1 MQANRAWESIK
12 KNLELKLSKSEFKT
26 WFSSASPMS
35 FEDDKLVIAV
45 DNEFTKEKI
54 NKEYRDAIKESIRE
68 LFIDGDG
75 KDVEVVVSPNKKFN
89 EERLVETRER
99 GFNANTKKNNLP
111 DSKYNFSNFI
121 VGKSNEFA
129 HAASRAVAISP
140 GKVYNP
146 LFIYGGVGLGKTH
159 LMHSIG
165 NYITSQN
172 PEAKVYYCSSEQFTN
187 DLINSLKKDRM
198 AQFREKYRKLDALLI
213 DDIQFIAGKEST
225 QEEFFHTFNSLH
237 QYSRQIVVSSD
248 RPPQEIKNIEERL
261 VSRFTWGLVAD
272 IKAPDYETRVA
283 ILKNKAE
290 AEGITIPED
299 AINYIAEAIK
309 SNIRELEGSL
319 NRVVAKASLLGRDV
333 DFDMIK
339 EVFKGFMED
348 RAKKINKGK
357 IIKTVSEFFGVPISD
372 IESNKR
378 KKEIAKARQ
387 ISMYLLRDM
396 LNLPFSSIGDSFGG
410 RDHTTVMHSVNK
422 IDSEVAFDKSLKF
435 EIDQIRQNI
444 LK

>member
-1 MQANRAWESIK
+1 M
-12 KNLELKLSKSEFKT
+12 
-26 WFSSASPMS
+26 
-35 FEDDKLVIAV
+35 
-45 DNEFTKEKI
+45 
-54 NKEYRDAIKESIRE
+54 
-68 LFIDGDG
+68 
-75 KDVEVVVSPNKKFN
+75 
-89 EERLVETRER
+89 
-99 GFNANTKKNNLP
+99 
-111 DSKYNFSNFI
+111 
-121 VGKSNEFA
+121 
-129 HAASRAVAISP
+129 
-140 GKVYNP
+140 
-146 LFIYGGVGLGKTH
+146 
-159 LMHSIG
+159 
-165 NYITSQN
+165 
-172 PEAKVYYCSSEQFTN
+172 
-187 DLINSLKKDRM
+187 
-198 AQFREKYRKLDALLI
+198 
-213 DDIQFIAGKEST
+213 
-225 QEEFFHTFNSLH
+225 
-237 QYSRQIVVSSD
+237 
-248 RPPQEIKNIEERL
+248 
-261 VSRFTWGLVAD
+261 
-272 IKAPDYETRVA
+272 
-283 ILKNKAE
+283 KNKAE

>member
-1 MQANRAWESIK
+1 MQAKKAWDSILK
-12 KNLELKLSKSEFKT
+12 ILELKLEKSEFNT
-26 WFSSASPMS
+26 WFKNTEPISM
-35 FEDDKLVIAV
+35 ENNTITIAV
-45 DNEFTKEKI
+45 ENNFLKEKI
-54 NKEYRDAIKESIRE
+54 EKNYMRTIKEI
-68 LFIDGDG
+68 LNDIFIDYENRNIEILVKEQDR
-75 KDVEVVVSPNKKFN
+75 KIASKTEVIENKK
-89 EERLVETRER
+89 L
-99 GFNANTKKNNLP
+99 NTKNNGP
-111 DSKYNFSNFI
+111 DSKYSFSNFI

-129 HAASRAVAISP
+129 HAAAKGVAISP

-159 LMHSIG
+159 LMHAIG
-165 NYITSQN
+165 NYITSKN

-187 DLINSLKKDRM
+187 DLINSLKKDKM
-198 AQFREKYRKLDALLI
+198 SQFREKYRKLDALLI
-213 DDIQFIAGKEST
+213 DDIQFISGKEST

-261 VSRFTWGLVAD
+261 ISRFTWGLVSD

-290 AEGITIPED
+290 QEGIKIPED
-299 AINYIAEAIK
+299 AINYIAEAVK

-319 NRVVAKASLLGRDV
+319 NRVVAKASLLGNDI
-333 DFDMIK
+333 DFDLIK
-339 EVFKGFMED
+339 DVFKNFMED
-348 RAKKINKGK
+348 RAKKITRAK
-357 IIKTVSEFFGVPISD
+357 IVKSVSDFFNVSIND

-378 KKEIAKARQ
+378 KKDIAKARQ
-387 ISMYLLRDM
+387 VSMFFLRDM
-396 LNLPFSSIGDSFGG
+396 LNIPFSAIGDLFGG

-422 IDSEVAFDKSLKF
+422 IDSEIAFDKTLKF

-444 LK
+444 LR

>member
-75 KDVEVVVSPNKKFN
+75 KDVEVVVSPNKKLN

>member
-75 KDVEVVVSPNKKFN
+75 KDVEVVVSPNKKLN

-378 KKEIAKARQ
+378 KKEIAK
-387 ISMYLLRDM
+387 
-396 LNLPFSSIGDSFGG
+396 
-410 RDHTTVMHSVNK
+410 
-422 IDSEVAFDKSLKF
+422 
-435 EIDQIRQNI
+435 
-444 LK
+444 